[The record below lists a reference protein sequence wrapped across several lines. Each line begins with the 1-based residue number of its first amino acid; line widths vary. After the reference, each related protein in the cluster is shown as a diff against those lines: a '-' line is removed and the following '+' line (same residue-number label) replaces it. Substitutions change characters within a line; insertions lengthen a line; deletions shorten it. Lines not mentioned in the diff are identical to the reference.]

1 MYLALEPDEQEIV
14 RAAADFLG
22 REFPL
27 ERLHG
32 EHDDEAGLA
41 GFAELGWL
49 GLSAP
54 ESVGGSALG
63 IVEEMLLFQQLGR
76 VVGPFG
82 VLPQILAVGAAQDNA
97 DIAGELLG
105 ARASVALLV
114 ERDPEQGIRGIGD
127 ARARYAL
134 EVSPDSATLF
144 ELSRGQ
150 CTDVPCLDRSVTM
163 FTGPYSALSEVARR
177 EGGDTWLQAQVDV
190 SAMLLGIAGRA
201 LDMIVE
207 YAKTRETFGR
217 AIGAYQAVRHPCA
230 DMAVRV
236 ESTRCQL
243 LYAATAL
250 KSGHADAGMHVDA
263 AKLVAVRAA
272 QANTDANIQL
282 HGGIGVTDEFSAHLL
297 LKRANLLWRLFGAS
311 RHSTQSLLQV
321 EEGG

>member
-27 ERLHG
+27 ERLHDG
-32 EHDDEAGLA
+32 HDDAAGLS

-54 ESVGGSALG
+54 ESVGGSGLSV
-63 IVEEMLLFQQLGR
+63 VEEMLFFLELGR
-76 VVGPFG
+76 VCGPFG
-82 VLPQILAVGAAQDNA
+82 VLPQILAVGAARDNNA
-97 DIAGELLG
+97 IVAELLA

-114 ERDPEQGIRGIGD
+114 ERDPESGIRVIGD
-127 ARARYAL
+127 ASARYAL
-134 EVSPDSATLF
+134 DVTPDGATLF
-144 ELSRGQ
+144 ELATED
-150 CTDVPCLDRSVTM
+150 CTNVPCLDRSVAM
-163 FTGPYSALSEVARR
+163 FTGPHSALEEVARR
-177 EGGDTWLQAQVDV
+177 EDGAIWLQAQVDV
-190 SAMLLGIAGRA
+190 SAMLLGIATRA

-250 KSGHADAGMHVDA
+250 KSGHVDASMHVDA

-311 RHSTQSLLQV
+311 RHSAQSLLRV
-321 EEGG
+321 GEGA